1 MADDWNVYMPVNK
14 IHKLLPERAYTAKQ
28 SGTGTIYNVENST
41 SFEYVTRQ
49 RKRFLRNPNLNV
61 LPITYPIANNSNIVQ
76 FKLDT
81 GQFDRILLIVAEVV
95 LANTGTST
103 SSVTPAPGYF
113 LWSQI
118 QIGINGSDSPW
129 IYLSPRED
137 YERLQF
143 KSDETLR
150 LLFANNGL
158 NISSSDYK
166 TGTAIAGG
174 SSMFLS
180 IPLLNP
186 IWRRFNMDTLKAPLY
201 INFVL
206 DPSPIV
212 ANSSG
217 TLQLQQFNL
226 RIITEEN
233 KATHKEMLSLFNSYP
248 SFFPFVYS
256 VTYMFNVSLTP
267 GSQTDIQLTSVL
279 GDVAMLTISVLSPG
293 FSNANNGNIS
303 YISISG
309 TDSTLTSGT
318 VDLLNDNKNTLL
330 GSGALTERY
339 LRITNNLING
349 GNNLSLNQ
357 AILYLP
363 FCRYPFIDLDSGN
376 INGYR
381 RFTGTEFLRLTPGAT
396 FTGGTYSVLVNT
408 YYYKAF
414 KQVDGII
421 SMEY

>member
-1 MADDWNVYMPVNK
+1 MDDWQVYSIPTK
-14 IHKLLPERAYTAKQ
+14 IHKLLPERAYTTKQ
-28 SGTGTIYNVENST
+28 CATGTIYNVEAQT
-41 SFEYVTRQ
+41 SFEYTTRQ
-49 RKRFLRNPNLNV
+49 RKRFVKSPNLNV
-61 LPITYPIANNSNIVQ
+61 LPITYPISNNSNIVQ
-76 FKLDT
+76 FKLDP
-81 GQFDRILLIVAEVV
+81 GQYDRILLIVCEVV
-95 LANTGTST
+95 LANTGASS

-113 LWSQI
+113 LWTQI

-129 IYLSPRED
+129 IFLNPRED
-137 YERLQF
+137 YERLLY

-150 LLFANNGL
+150 LLFANNSL
-158 NISSSDYK
+158 NISSTDYK

-186 IWRRFNMDTLKAPLY
+186 IWRRFNMDTLASPIY
-201 INFVL
+201 INFLL
-206 DPSPIV
+206 DANPVV

-217 TLQLQQFNL
+217 TLQLQSFNL
-226 RIITEEN
+226 RIITEDN
-233 KATHKEMLSLFNSYP
+233 KATHKEMLSLFKTYP

-256 VTYMFNVSLTP
+256 VQYLYNVSLTAGTP
-267 GSQTDIQLTSVL
+267 TDIQLSSCI
-279 GDVAMLTISVLSPG
+279 GDVAMLVISVLNPG
-293 FSNANNGNIS
+293 FSNANNGNIT

-309 TDSTLTSGT
+309 TDTTLTSGT
-318 VDLLNDNKNTLL
+318 LDLLNDNKNTLL

-349 GNNLSLNQ
+349 GNSLSLNQ
-357 AILYLP
+357 AILFLP
-363 FCRYPFIDLDSGN
+363 FCRYPFADLDSGN

-381 RFTGTEFLRLTPGAT
+381 KFTGTEFLRLTPGST
-396 FTGGTYSVLVNT
+396 FTAGTYSVVVNT